1 MEDKGFKSFM
11 RDDRENDLDELDLK
25 EFVYKEGVNYMDY
38 LVKRQKVRRRSELRS
53 ERISVVTTPEIASA
67 IRLIAAAER
76 KTVSTFLNDL
86 IQQSLAEKIR
96 LVTQYLGEGN
106 EHNDV

>member
-1 MEDKGFKSFM
+1 MD
-11 RDDRENDLDELDLK
+11 RNDRENDLDELNLE
-25 EFVYKEGVNYMDY
+25 EFHFEEGVDY
-38 LVKRQKVRRRSELRS
+38 KTYLEKARGKRRGDLRS

-86 IQQSLAEKIR
+86 IRQSLAGKIK
-96 LVTQYLGEGN
+96 LVTQYLSEDN
-106 EHNDV
+106 QHNDV